1 MYESTNRNLPVKKQ
15 RHQSNFSTNEHSL
28 NKSLLAGS
36 HQFSES
42 QLNLSDHKVDRS
54 EFGYEVTYAT
64 KNYHL
69 VRNRN
74 LYDGEDSIMLLSN
87 EVSAP
92 SKLPSIK
99 MHLQTNRPPNMAQ
112 LHDARFEE
120 INKEPKILSTV
131 KKVK

>member
-1 MYESTNRNLPVKKQ
+1 M
-15 RHQSNFSTNEHSL
+15 
-28 NKSLLAGS
+28 LAGS
-36 HQFSES
+36 REASES
-42 QLNLSDHKVDRS
+42 NLNLSDHKVDRS
-54 EFGYEVTYAT
+54 EFCYDVAYAT

-74 LYDGEDSIMLLSN
+74 VFDNEDSIMLLSN
-87 EVSAP
+87 DISAP
-92 SKLPSIK
+92 TKLPSIK
-99 MHLQTNRPPNMAQ
+99 MHLQTNRPPNLAR